1 MANLLC
7 VILAAAFLMWPAFL
21 NGFPLV
27 FSDTGGFL
35 EQALMPDMGW
45 DKPWIYGPFLTP
57 FHWRISLWPAAFTQA
72 LILSASL
79 WIVQVALR
87 PPSRPLH
94 LILCA
99 VLAIAAAAPWFA
111 PLIMPDIFA
120 PICVLAL
127 FALAAAPQS
136 RLTRPAQ
143 AWLTGVATIAI
154 AVHLA
159 HLILAAA
166 CIATLTLLQRRI
178 LWRPALPLVAAL
190 AIIVL
195 TNAIGYGKL
204 AISPYGADFALAR
217 LIADGPARDYL
228 QRVCPKAGYRLCAWK
243 DRLPTDSDDFLWDP
257 NGPVWA
263 NGYGPTRLAPEA
275 ARIVAATIAA
285 EPLAVLRAAIT
296 NTARQLVL
304 IKVGDV
310 LTPDYLDVAV
320 LDRLRTY
327 FPPAEADRLIAS
339 HQYNGTLASEAESF
353 AILHACLLVLGTMA
367 TAATIVLCWRSHRP
381 IANLAVLTLIALVAN
396 AFSTGALSHPHHR
409 YQARIA
415 WLVLVPPVFALA
427 AARKPPNS
435 ATQSRNSAVPPP
447 QLLSGVESSAN

>member
-1 MANLLC
+1 MANVLC
-7 VILAAAFLMWPAFL
+7 VALAATFLMWPAFL

-35 EQALMPDMGW
+35 EQALMPDIGW

-57 FHWRISLWPAAFTQA
+57 FHWRISLWPAAYTQA

-99 VLAIAAAAPWFA
+99 ILAIGAAAPWFA
-111 PLIMPDIFA
+111 SLIMPDIFA

-127 FALAAAPQS
+127 FTLAAAPQP
-136 RLTRPAQ
+136 RLPPPAQ
-143 AWLTGVATIAI
+143 AWVAVVATVAI

-166 CIATLTLLQRRI
+166 CIATLTLLRRRI
-178 LWRPALPLVAAL
+178 LWRPTLPLVAAL
-190 AIIVL
+190 AVIVL
-195 TNAIGYGKL
+195 TNAIGHGKL
-204 AISPYGADFALAR
+204 AVSPYGADFALAR

-228 QRVCPKAGYRLCAWK
+228 QRVCPQAGYRLCAWK
-243 DRLPTDSDDFLWDP
+243 GRLPTDSDDFLWDP

-275 ARIVAATIAA
+275 AQIVAATIAA
-285 EPLAVLRAAIT
+285 EPFAVLKAAIA
-296 NTARQLVL
+296 NMARQLVL
-304 IKVGDV
+304 TKVGDV
-310 LTPDYLDVAV
+310 LTPDYLDIAV
-320 LDRLRTY
+320 LERLRTY
-327 FPPAEADRLIAS
+327 FPPAEANRLIAS
-339 HQYNGTLASEAESF
+339 RQYNGTLAAEAESF
-353 AILHACLLVLGTMA
+353 AVLHACVLVLGA
-367 TAATIVLCWRSHRP
+367 VANAATIILCWRRQRP
-381 IANLAVLTLIALVAN
+381 IANLAVLTLVALLAN
-396 AFSTGALSHPHHR
+396 AFSTGALSRPHHR

-415 WLVLVPPVFALA
+415 WLVLLPPFFALT
-427 AARKPPNS
+427 AARKLTSSPNDLMPTGTS
-435 ATQSRNSAVPPP
+435 AR
-447 QLLSGVESSAN
+447 